1 VQQFQEFS
9 ELWACRHQA
18 LCLVLSGIVSWMIL
32 SAGYLASPQACLLLS
47 PVVVPR
53 RNAHRVRSADAT
65 NPTRSQLQALHGDST
80 WAAGKKEATR
90 REEELQSPTARESN
104 THKKTPTRNSQGQPT
119 QAAAPSP
126 RKDVSALAKA
136 GLLAYGIDLLSAPS
150 RDELS
155 QWFPQISFRSQ
166 LRGSDGFAP
175 SSLVTIS
182 GCDQP
187 FQRCV

>member
-1 VQQFQEFS
+1 MQQFQEFS

-47 PVVVPR
+47 PVVVP
-53 RNAHRVRSADAT
+53 NATHIVCAPADAT
-65 NPTRSQLQALHGDST
+65 NPTRSQLQGLMAIQQGLPEKRRQRGGRKS
-80 WAAGKKEATR
+80 WQSQQPGKAT
-90 REEELQSPTARESN
+90 
-104 THKKTPTRNSQGQPT
+104 HRNKPQPGT
-119 QAAAPSP
+119 VMASP
-126 RKDVSALAKA
+126 RKLPPLPLERTSQRWRRQVSWLTALAYS
-136 GLLAYGIDLLSAPS
+136 LAPS

-166 LRGSDGFAP
+166 LRGATNSHRFPGH
-175 SSLVTIS
+175 IS
-182 GCDQP
+182 GCDRP